1 MLEGHGDAQ
10 RDRGHVFLPCAW
22 SLTLH
27 GPQNT
32 TKNDATKHLLS
43 SAFDYSSPPESIV
56 PPPQKK
62 AAEKFKQ
69 KPTSWKVDFIDFFH
83 WFFWF
88 VFFFF
93 AGLPMVESSQNKLLK
108 GHESHQWIP
117 HSWFNLQNAA
127 SPNSLTL
134 GVNTPTHALWR
145 DDHVPR
151 STCKYAQLH

>member
-10 RDRGHVFLPCAW
+10 RARGHVFLPCAW
-22 SLTLH
+22 SLPFH

-32 TKNDATKHLLS
+32 TKSDATKHLLS
-43 SAFDYSSPPESIV
+43 SAFDYSPLESIV
-56 PPPQKK
+56 PPPQIKLLK
-62 AAEKFKQ
+62 NLSKS
-69 KPTSWKVDFIDFFH
+69 PLPGRLISLIFFSMI
-83 WFFWF
+83 
-88 VFFFF
+88 FFFCFVF

-108 GHESHQWIP
+108 GHESHQWTP